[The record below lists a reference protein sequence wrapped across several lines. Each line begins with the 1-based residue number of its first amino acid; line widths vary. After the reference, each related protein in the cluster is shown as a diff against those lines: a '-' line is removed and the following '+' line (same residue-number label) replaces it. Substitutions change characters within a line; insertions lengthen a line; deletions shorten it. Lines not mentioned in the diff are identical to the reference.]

1 MLIAY
6 ELEIRGYNNLKEIA
20 KYNFEDNSCLE
31 LAPDYEDK
39 WTGTKKHQSNFGR
52 RRGYNKE
59 NEEQMMEAYISFK
72 KNI

>member
-20 KYNFEDNSCLE
+20 KYNFEDDSCLE

-39 WTGTKKHQSNFGR
+39 
-52 RRGYNKE
+52 
-59 NEEQMMEAYISFK
+59 
-72 KNI
+72 